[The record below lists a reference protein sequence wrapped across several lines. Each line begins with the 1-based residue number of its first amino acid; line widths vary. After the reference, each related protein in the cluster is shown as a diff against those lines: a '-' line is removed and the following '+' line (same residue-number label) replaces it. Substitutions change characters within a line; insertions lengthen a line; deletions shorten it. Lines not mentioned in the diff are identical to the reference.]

1 MLVSPQVWSSNLSSV
16 HLIFSSKHRGVST
29 ETCLLSLCDT
39 TPPNSALS
47 ASQQNK
53 SAPQNV
59 PTYCWGELD
68 ALPHH
73 SWLLWQQELHRAGSY
88 LGSHD
93 LQQCFS
99 ESNQKC
105 EYSPPIWHTSLAF

>member
-1 MLVSPQVWSSNLSSV
+1 MLVNPQVLSSNLSSI
-16 HLIFSSKHRGVST
+16 HLIFCSKHIGVSIVCS
-29 ETCLLSLCDT
+29 TCVSPHLQT
-39 TPPNSALS
+39 SALS

-59 PTYCWGELD
+59 PTYCWRELV

-73 SWLLWQQELHRAGSY
+73 SWLLWQQELHRAQSY

-93 LQQCFS
+93 LQQYFS

>member
-1 MLVSPQVWSSNLSSV
+1 MLENPQVLSSNLSSI
-16 HLIFSSKHRGVST
+16 HLLFSSKHTALKLVCST
-29 ETCLLSLCDT
+29 CV
-39 TPPNSALS
+39 TPHLPTSALS

-53 SAPQNV
+53 PAPQNV
-59 PTYCWGELD
+59 PTYSWTELD
-68 ALPHH
+68 ALLHH
-73 SWLLWQQELHRAGSY
+73 SWLLWQQELHRARSY

-93 LQQCFS
+93 LQQYFS